1 MIRLKNWKHCGLLG
15 ACAVALMI
23 SGCGG
28 NKAKL
33 VPAEGVVLIDGQPA
47 EGIMVQFVP
56 VTLDE
61 AIDAPTSQAITDAE
75 GKFVLQTMDNRPG
88 AVPGPHKVTLIDS
101 LEDRPAQGEESSR
114 PPRIDPKYT
123 TQGLDI
129 EIVEGQPIEIKV
141 SSGRR

>member
-1 MIRLKNWKHCGLLG
+1 MKTLKHCGLWA
-15 ACAVALMI
+15 ACLVALMVC
-23 SGCGG
+23 GCGG
-28 NKAKL
+28 SKAKL

-61 AIDAPTSQAITDAE
+61 AVDAPTSQAITDAE
-75 GKFVLQTMDNRPG
+75 GKFVLHTMDNRPG

-114 PPRIDPKYT
+114 PPRIPPMYT

-129 EIVEGQPIEIKV
+129 EIVEGQPIEISV
-141 SSGRR
+141 SSRGR